1 MSETRP
7 ESIAWR
13 AVRQLLLAGSATL
26 VASCTV
32 AVSELAP
39 NPPDGE
45 YLSFVQEVMAESAE
59 RADAS
64 DSPRAERAVNAVVA
78 WRGAAEAE

>member
-7 ESIAWR
+7 ELTVWR
-13 AVRQLLLAGSATL
+13 AVRQLLLVGSATL
-26 VASCTV
+26 VVSCTV

-39 NPPDGE
+39 NPPDGA

-59 RADAS
+59 RAEAS
-64 DSPRAERAVNAVVA
+64 DSQRAERAVNAVAA
-78 WRGAAEAE
+78 WRGADEAE